1 MHALF
6 TSPNLR
12 AEGVVF
18 LDRSQPTLLHDDL
31 LSIYANPYQPD
42 FLNSNYAF
50 TYLPYPSPEASA
62 AWASAPDTSRGPLEL
77 WLSHGAP
84 KGRLDQ
90 IHIPGLM
97 GCEAQRRRVAVA
109 RPLVCVFGHYHCSY
123 GVEKVVWY
131 DEADKPADNLDDVKE
146 SVILTDETSDGQYD
160 FTTLKPRKET
170 VFINAAW
177 MTMEKGKVEKRNKP
191 VVINLE
197 YRPLS
202 N

>member
-6 TSPNLR
+6 NSQSVR
-12 AEGVVF
+12 ADGVVF

-42 FLNSNYAF
+42 FLNKNYAF
-50 TYLPYPSPEASA
+50 TYLPHPSPEASA
-62 AWASAPDTSRGPLEL
+62 AWTSAPETSRGPLEL

-97 GCEAQRRRVAVA
+97 GCEAQRKKVAVA

-123 GVEKVVWY
+123 GVEKVTWSK
-131 DEADKPADNLDDVKE
+131 DANDDVKE
-146 SVILTDETSDGQYD
+146 SVVLTDEAADRPYD
-160 FTTLKPRKET
+160 FTSLIPGKET

-191 VVINLE
+191 VVIDLE
-197 YRPLS
+197 YKPR